1 MYICLSVCIYIYVY
15 RKTKCH
21 IRICDAELRHPLRL
35 AAPSL
40 EEAAAPLAA
49 GKATCPPGVPRCT
62 AVEGMVRV
70 ELA

>member
-1 MYICLSVCIYIYVY
+1 MHMG
-15 RKTKCH
+15 R
-21 IRICDAELRHPLRL
+21 RIETRL

-70 ELA
+70 ELAYGYGLE